1 MSQAS
6 IQLSQSGVSKE
17 VIQKISMKSQVE
29 TEIRQRNSKIMST
42 DEHKKLIQE
51 HIYVAEKVHHK
62 LRSQGKT
69 AFLRSELL
77 ELIRQD

>member
-42 DEHKKLIQE
+42 DEHKKLI
-51 HIYVAEKVHHK
+51 
-62 LRSQGKT
+62 
-69 AFLRSELL
+69 
-77 ELIRQD
+77 